1 MYYTT
6 GFRRDEIQDLA
17 ALVHEQDQRNATGLR
32 RPWPPILGLFWSV
45 VITLAYLR
53 GNRVQWELAET
64 YGVSQSTVSRAIAG
78 VTPLLAQALRSVVP
92 TAEELRA
99 DRQYIIDG
107 TLLPCWSWTAVP
119 GLWSGKHRTTGV
131 VVQVAA
137 TLEGQLSWISDP
149 TPGSR
154 HDLHCLDQSGAL
166 DHLATY
172 PPIGD
177 KGYIGRGMLT
187 PFKKN
192 PAGNFSTGRKHSTR
206 ASTAHAPPSSES
218 SPISSRGKFSTQTTA
233 DPTPHLKRRS
243 RQSSDSSS
251 THLPDGA

>member
-6 GFRRDEIQDLA
+6 GFRRDEIQDLVA
-17 ALVHEQDQRNATGLR
+17 IVYEQDQRDATEARLS
-32 RPWPPILGLFWSV
+32 WPPVLGLFWSV

-64 YGVSQSTVSRAIAG
+64 YGVSQSTVSRAITG

-107 TLLPCWSWTAVP
+107 TLLPCWSWAAVP

-149 TPGSR
+149 TPGS
-154 HDLHCLDQSGAL
+154 DT
-166 DHLATY
+166 TY
-172 PPIGD
+172 IASTNPAPSTTSPHTPRGD

-187 PFKKN
+187 PFKK
-192 PAGNFSTGRKHSTR
+192 PPGRELLNWQKHSTR
-206 ASTAHAPPSSES
+206 ASTTHAPPSNES
-218 SPISSRGKFSTQTTA
+218 SLISKRGKFSTQTTGG
-233 DPTPHLKRRS
+233 PTPHLKRQS

>member
-17 ALVHEQDQRNATGLR
+17 ALVHKQDQRNATGLR

-107 TLLPCWSWTAVP
+107 TLLPCWSWTAIP

-137 TLEGQLSWISDP
+137 TLDLTSVTCLSASP
-149 TPGSR
+149 
-154 HDLHCLDQSGAL
+154 
-166 DHLATY
+166 
-172 PPIGD
+172 
-177 KGYIGRGMLT
+177 
-187 PFKKN
+187 
-192 PAGNFSTGRKHSTR
+192 R
-206 ASTAHAPPSSES
+206 A
-218 SPISSRGKFSTQTTA
+218 
-233 DPTPHLKRRS
+233 
-243 RQSSDSSS
+243 
-251 THLPDGA
+251 DGARRGGPVCRRGRRAGRSAGCR

>member
-172 PPIGD
+172 PP
-177 KGYIGRGMLT
+177 
-187 PFKKN
+187 
-192 PAGNFSTGRKHSTR
+192 
-206 ASTAHAPPSSES
+206 
-218 SPISSRGKFSTQTTA
+218 
-233 DPTPHLKRRS
+233 
-243 RQSSDSSS
+243 
-251 THLPDGA
+251 